1 MGTRDAVP
9 PPQERAQ
16 ASHCAASLETPEPL
30 TAERYPP
37 RARLTRGTDLSHCWE
52 TGRRVRMRHLDIA
65 WRPNTQGHARTG
77 IVVPRFGKTAVARN
91 RLRRRV
97 REILRRE
104 LFSALPA
111 VDVVVRAKPAAYTA
125 GFAVLRA
132 ELADAAGGIPR

>member
-1 MGTRDAVP
+1 
-9 PPQERAQ
+9 
-16 ASHCAASLETPEPL
+16 
-30 TAERYPP
+30 
-37 RARLTRGTDLSHCWE
+37 LSHCWE
-52 TGRRVRMRHLDIA
+52 TGRRVRLRHLDIA
-65 WRPNTQGHARTG
+65 WRPNTQGHARMG
-77 IVVPRFGKTAVARN
+77 IVVPRFGETAVARN

-104 LFSALPA
+104 LFRALPA

>member
-1 MGTRDAVP
+1 
-9 PPQERAQ
+9 
-16 ASHCAASLETPEPL
+16 
-30 TAERYPP
+30 
-37 RARLTRGTDLSHCWE
+37 
-52 TGRRVRMRHLDIA
+52 
-65 WRPNTQGHARTG
+65 
-77 IVVPRFGKTAVARN
+77 VARN